1 MTTPT
6 HHVTV
11 VTVADQ
17 NRPWLITGAS
27 GFLGSN
33 APRYL
38 SSDIRLLAATRAGE
52 PLPGY
57 AGSIA
62 LDLTNVAAS
71 EETIRKARPSVIVH
85 SAALAN
91 HEQCENDHA
100 LAQLVNAEATGH
112 LASIAQQIGAR
123 FIFISTDAVF
133 DGSHGNY
140 SETDQ
145 VSPFSIYG
153 ESKLAGE
160 VAALAETNALV
171 IRTNFF
177 GWSPSGA
184 RSILEFFVNNL
195 TNGLPVNGYTD
206 FTVTSIYV
214 GDLLE
219 RIELLA
225 ASGETGVF
233 HLASRNA
240 LSKFDFGV
248 GVAETFGLN
257 ASLISPQSAVAGSHD
272 TSRVR
277 NLSLSTDRISR
288 TLGHPMPSQHEGIM
302 RAQAERSA

>member
-1 MTTPT
+1 VTTPI

-11 VTVADQ
+11 VTVTNQ
-17 NRPWLITGAS
+17 KRPWLITGAS

-38 SSDIRLLAATRAGE
+38 SSDIGLLSATRAGE
-52 PLPGY
+52 SLSGY
-57 AGSIA
+57 AGSVAI
-62 LDLTNVAAS
+62 DLTSVAAS
-71 EETIRKARPSVIVH
+71 AAAIRAARPSVIVH

-91 HEQCENDHA
+91 HEQCENDRA
-100 LAQLVNAEATGH
+100 LARLVNAEATGQ
-112 LASIAQQIGAR
+112 LASLAEQIGAR
-123 FIFISTDAVF
+123 FVYISTDAVF
-133 DGSHGNY
+133 DGSQGNY

-153 ESKLAGE
+153 ETKLAGE
-160 VAALAETNALV
+160 TAALAETNALV

-177 GWSPSGA
+177 GWSPSGT

-195 TNGLPVNGYTD
+195 TNEIPVNGYTD
-206 FTVTSIYV
+206 FTVTSIYA

-219 RIELLA
+219 QIELLV

-233 HLASRNA
+233 HLASRDA

-248 GVAETFGLN
+248 GVAETFNLD
-257 ASLISPQSAVAGSHD
+257 ASLISPQSAAAGTHG

-277 NLSLSTDRISR
+277 NLSLSTDRIAQA
-288 TLGHPMPSQHEGIM
+288 LDHPMPSQHEGIL
-302 RAQAERSA
+302 RARTERSA

>member
-1 MTTPT
+1 MR
-6 HHVTV
+6 HVMV

-52 PLPGY
+52 SLSGY
-57 AGSIA
+57 ASSIA

-71 EETIRKARPSVIVH
+71 EAVIRAAHPSVIVH

-91 HEQCENDHA
+91 HEQCENDRG
-100 LAQLVNAEATGH
+100 LAHLVNAEATGQ
-112 LASIAQQIGAR
+112 LASLAAQIGAR
-123 FIFISTDAVF
+123 FVYISTDAVF
-133 DGSHGNY
+133 DGSQGNY

-153 ESKLAGE
+153 ETKLAGE

-177 GWSPSGA
+177 GWSPSGT

-195 TNGLPVNGYTD
+195 TNGFPVNGYTD

-219 RIELLA
+219 RIELLV

-233 HLASRNA
+233 HLASRDA

-248 GVAETFGLN
+248 GVAETFDLD
-257 ASLISPQSAVAGSHD
+257 ASLISPKSAAAGSHG

-277 NLSLSTDRISR
+277 NLSLSTDHISR
-288 TLGHPMPSQHEGIM
+288 TLGHPMPSQHEGII